1 VINLPS
7 WVQALGHPFAVLP
20 IEHPVLL
27 VAVAMGI
34 FLLAPLF
41 LQRLR
46 IPGLIGI
53 IVAGAIVGPN
63 ALNLLARDQTIIL
76 LGTGGLLYLMFMVGV
91 EVDLHD
97 LRRHR
102 NRSLLFG
109 ALTFFIPQLLGTGM
123 GLWLGYGLASSILL
137 ASMFASHT
145 LVSFPIAS
153 RYGIAKNQ
161 AVTTAVGGT
170 IITNTAALLVLA
182 VVAASTHGPPDGL
195 FWLRLAGQLII
206 YGIIVWAGLPRL
218 GRLIFR
224 NPKFGGT
231 AEYSF
236 ILTVLFGGA
245 YLAEVAGIESVVGAL
260 LVGLA
265 LNRLI
270 PEHGLLINR
279 IRFVGEAIFIPFFLL
294 SIGMLVDLRIFAGDL
309 RAWEVMV
316 AMTLTVTATKWVA
329 AKITEKLCG
338 YSRAEGWTIFGLS
351 VPQAAATLA
360 ASMIG
365 LEVGLFD
372 EAVLNGA
379 IMMILVTCIVGPWV
393 VAKYGRKLALQEEHK
408 LYRPEQAPQ
417 RILVPMANPATAM
430 NLMELAL
437 ILRQPESVEPVYPLT
452 VVPAEKEDSLEYV
465 AMAEKMLSHAVAY
478 AAGANVPVVP
488 LTRVDLDAVNGIIR
502 AITETRTSTVIIG
515 WDGKGASKRRIFGGV
530 LDQVLEQTR
539 QMVLIAKL
547 GHSLRTTERIILL
560 VPEGADHVPGFLEA
574 VQAVKLLANRLSA
587 VIRGYTITEP
597 TQRYQKSLTA
607 VRPEAPV
614 TFTSTAEWSEAL
626 QRLQEG
632 LREDDLVIILAA
644 RKGSVAWN
652 PALEQLPGRLAAMVP
667 ESFILLYPA
676 EAIPAPPQFP
686 VGRRE

>member
-1 VINLPS
+1 VSNLPT
-7 WVQALGHPFAVLP
+7 WVQTLGLPLTTLP
-20 IEHPVLL
+20 IEHPVLIF
-27 VAVAMGI
+27 AIAMGI
-34 FLLAPLF
+34 FLLAPLL

-46 IPGLIGI
+46 IPGLIGV
-53 IVAGAIVGPN
+53 IVAGAAVGPN

-76 LGTGGLLYLMFMVGV
+76 LGTVGLLYLMFMVGV

-109 ALTFFIPQLLGTGM
+109 ALTFFIPQVLGTGV

-182 VVAASTHGPPDGL
+182 MVAASTHGTLDVL
-195 FWLRLAGQLII
+195 FWLRLAVQLIV
-206 YGIIVWAGLPRL
+206 YLLIIWAGLPRL
-218 GRLIFR
+218 GRWFFR
-224 NPKFGGT
+224 KAKRGGP
-231 AEYSF
+231 AEYAF
-236 ILTVLFGGA
+236 ILTALFGGA
-245 YLAEVAGIESVVGAL
+245 YLAEEAGVEPVVGAL

-270 PEHGLLINR
+270 PEQGPLINR

-294 SIGMLVDLRIFAGDL
+294 SIGMLVDLRILAGDL
-309 RAWEVMV
+309 RAWEVML
-316 AMTLTVTATKWVA
+316 AMTVTVTTTKWVA
-329 AKITEKLCG
+329 ARMTEKLCG

-360 ASMIG
+360 ATMIG

-379 IMMILVTCIVGPWV
+379 IMMILATCIVGPWV
-393 VAKYGRKLALQEEHK
+393 VAKYGRKIALQEEHK
-408 LYRPEQAPQ
+408 PDAPGPAPQ
-417 RILVPMANPATAM
+417 RLLVPMANPATAR

-437 ILRQPESVEPVYPLT
+437 ILRQPDSAAPVYPLT
-452 VVPAEKEDSLEYV
+452 VVPSKNEVSLEYV
-465 AMAEKMLSHAVAY
+465 ARAEKMLNHAVAY

-488 LTRVDLDAVNGIIR
+488 LTRVDTDVVNGITR
-502 AITETRTSTVIIG
+502 AITETRISTVIIG
-515 WDGKGASKRRIFGGV
+515 WDGKSSPRRRIFGGV

-539 QMVLIAKL
+539 QMVLVSKL
-547 GHSLRTTERIILL
+547 GHSLSTTERIILL
-560 VPEGADHVPGFLEA
+560 VPEGADHMSGFLEA

-587 VIRGYTITEP
+587 VIRGYTITEQ
-597 TQRYQKSLTA
+597 TQLYHKYLSA
-607 VRPEAPV
+607 VRPEAPA
-614 TFTSTAEWSEAL
+614 TFEETADWNALL
-626 QRLQEG
+626 QRLQED
-632 LREDDLVIILAA
+632 LREDDLVVVLGA
-644 RKGSVAWN
+644 RRGAVAWN
-652 PALEQLPGRLAAMVP
+652 PALEQLPGRLARMVP
-667 ESFILLYPA
+667 ESFIILYPA
-676 EAIPAPPQFP
+676 EAIPAAPQFP